1 MTFKK
6 KTLFDLKLTNLCLD
20 EHMLPHNYSLLEIS
34 TAQKPA
40 GKGNFLAVGGPQHMS
55 GLTPLTALSG
65 WLFPLC
71 VSSFSPS
78 PAAMTVAPALQGHVI
93 SLITLSPPS

>member
-1 MTFKK
+1 
-6 KTLFDLKLTNLCLD
+6 
-20 EHMLPHNYSLLEIS
+20 MLPHNYSLLKIS

-40 GKGNFLAVGGPQHMS
+40 GKGNVLAVGGPQPMS

-71 VSSFSPS
+71 GSFFSPS
-78 PAAMTVAPALQGHVI
+78 PTAMTVAPALQGHVI
-93 SLITLSPPS
+93 FVLTLSPPS

>member
-1 MTFKK
+1 
-6 KTLFDLKLTNLCLD
+6 
-20 EHMLPHNYSLLEIS
+20 MLPHNYSLLKIS

-40 GKGNFLAVGGPQHMS
+40 GKGNVLAVGGPQPMS

-71 VSSFSPS
+71 GSFS

-93 SLITLSPPS
+93 FLITLSPPS